1 VTLLLLM
8 NLGFA
13 GSGVAPAAFK
23 AFWLS
28 TLNAQIGPTPQQPSP
43 L

>member
-1 VTLLLLM
+1 MTLALLI

-23 AFWLS
+23 AFWLC
-28 TLNAQIGPTPQQPSP
+28 TVNQQIGPTPQQPSP
-43 L
+43 E

>member
-1 VTLLLLM
+1 M

-23 AFWLS
+23 AFWLVH
-28 TLNAQIGPTPQQPSP
+28 LNQEIGPTPQEPSP
-43 L
+43 K